1 MYRKIFDRHAG
12 DLYVLSSHLPS
23 WLLSLSIRSLSCLAD
38 HRLEYLET
46 SRNAETGSIR
56 FRRQSLLVTRLG
68 HDGARNIPR
77 SRPRVFASG
86 RAPNEVYVERFGG
99 CEIRLEGAE
108 AEGRMSKIDPDL
120 VL

>member
-12 DLYVLSSHLPS
+12 DLYVLSSTLPS
-23 WLLSLSIRSLSCLAD
+23 WLLSLRIRSLSYLAD

-56 FRRQSLLVTRLG
+56 FRRQSLFVARLG
-68 HDGARNIPR
+68 HDGDRNIPR
-77 SRPRVFASG
+77 SRPRVFTSG
-86 RAPNEVYVERFGG
+86 RVPNELDVERFGG
-99 CEIRLEGAE
+99 CEVSLEGAE
-108 AEGRMSKIDPDL
+108 AEGRMTKIDPDL